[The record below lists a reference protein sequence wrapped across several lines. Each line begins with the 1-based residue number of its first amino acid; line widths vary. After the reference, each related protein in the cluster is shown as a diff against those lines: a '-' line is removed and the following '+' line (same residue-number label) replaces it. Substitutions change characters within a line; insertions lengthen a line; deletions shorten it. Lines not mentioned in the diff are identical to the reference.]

1 MGGLY
6 LTLMIWLAKG
16 GKNYYYHNQIFPLA
30 TGISIAVS
38 IGLAAFN
45 VWQWFLAIR
54 GTPQIEWMQNKMMGP
69 SRALHP
75 EEAKFTY
82 GCASPIDNLHI
93 IFGTRNIIKMLIP
106 TT

>member
-1 MGGLY
+1 MGGSY

-54 GTPQIEWMQNKMMGP
+54 GTP
-69 SRALHP
+69 
-75 EEAKFTY
+75 
-82 GCASPIDNLHI
+82 
-93 IFGTRNIIKMLIP
+93 
-106 TT
+106 